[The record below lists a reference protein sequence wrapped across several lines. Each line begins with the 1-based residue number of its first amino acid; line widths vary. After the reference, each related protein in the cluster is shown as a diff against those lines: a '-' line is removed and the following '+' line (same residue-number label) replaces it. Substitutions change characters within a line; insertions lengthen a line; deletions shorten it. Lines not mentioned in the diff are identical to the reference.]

1 MSRQPRI
8 TLLSAAS
15 LLGAIVCLLPGSR
28 GTAVEFKTAILRNEV
43 VWQTDYDAAYAR
55 AKRDRK
61 LLLVYFDPHSAIH
74 TAGHTSGLADDSVDR
89 QLAVSRNRDLLGEYV
104 FARLSMDV
112 TYWQGDKQYRLID
125 HPAYAELRANGGVA
139 VIDLAHTD
147 APYYTYV
154 VSVLPLSPGRYYRF
168 HPEYVNVL
176 LDLPEGTLTQ
186 RTMVFAVRIHPE
198 RPASTT
204 TTANPVLNDEAAS
217 HSRYQAQIGVQ
228 GHHQWEGRFQRIIGR
243 LFGRGTP
250 GTPKEIVAESWP
262 GQNLIDSCIDCVDS
276 WRQSSGHWSAVY
288 ARHDSYGYDIQRG
301 SNGIWYATGIF
312 AN

>member
-15 LLGAIVCLLPGSR
+15 LLGAIVCLVAGSR
-28 GTAVEFKTAILRNEV
+28 GTAVEFRTAILRNEV
-43 VWQTDYDAAYAR
+43 VWQTDYDVAYAR

-74 TAGHTSGLADDSVDR
+74 TAGRTSGMADDSVDR

-139 VIDLAHTD
+139 IIDLAHTD
-147 APYYTYV
+147 ASYYTYV

-168 HPEYVNVL
+168 HPEYLNVL
-176 LDLPEGTLTQ
+176 LDLPEGTLSQ

-204 TTANPVLNDEAAS
+204 TTANPVLNDEASS

-228 GHHQWEGRFQRIIGR
+228 GHHQWGSRFQRIIGR

-262 GQNLIDSCIDCVDS
+262 GENLIDSCIDCVDS
-276 WRQSSGHWSAVY
+276 WRQSSGHWAAVY
-288 ARHDSYGYDIQRG
+288 ARHDSYGYDIQQG

-312 AN
+312 SN